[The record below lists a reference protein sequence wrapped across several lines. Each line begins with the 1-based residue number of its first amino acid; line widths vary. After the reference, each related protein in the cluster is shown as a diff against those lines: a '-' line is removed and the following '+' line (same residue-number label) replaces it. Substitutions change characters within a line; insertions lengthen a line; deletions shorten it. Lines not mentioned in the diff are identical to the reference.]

1 MPGNRPVLNVI
12 RILKIKK
19 PRMFTA
25 IYIVKLAM
33 VLDKSTYLAVKL

>member
-19 PRMFTA
+19 PRMFTV
-25 IYIVKLAM
+25 IYIVKLVM
-33 VLDKSTYLAVKL
+33 VPGKSM